1 MSTKVPPRKAQE
13 DDHLSPRQRGAATAD
28 CFSPPRR
35 HDTSSCRKRHPR
47 DDNSST
53 PPTHRDKP
61 SPSHR
66 RNDRQESLSSSTHRS
81 EPAKSERR
89 CLAEHQEKIAE
100 RYAQWGCGLAQV
112 RQSEDVLKDYL
123 EQAEKPLTRYRDD
136 KDLDSMLKQKER
148 QDDPMLKYL
157 SNKTSD
163 VSDRSNIRNN
173 SPVKPRYRGR
183 DPQTN
188 RFHIWPGY
196 RWDGL
201 DRSNGFEKKLFASI
215 ANQYVQAQQQQQ
227 SQSRRPSPPFHLLN
241 HYPFESPSTNTTNL
255 LDYWMILLTD
265 ISLAETALNKV
276 ASFSGDT
283 HGGEILPLTEQQF
296 STFRLDCQPILADI
310 YQIYTSSPK
319 ESHAA
324 ITTETHLPTSITNP
338 LSEPSPQFYFYFNI
352 KKLGSRDKLRK
363 VADDNRESQYD
374 YVFAVSVVTDNH
386 MAGSAI
392 NQFIRVGHQELLD
405 EIIRFEM
412 L

>member
-1 MSTKVPPRKAQE
+1 MSTQVLPRKAQE
-13 DDHLSPRQRGAATAD
+13 DDHLSPRQRKAATAD

-53 PPTHRDKP
+53 PPTHRDKH

-66 RNDRQESLSSSTHRS
+66 RNDRQESLSSSTHRRQPKEKKPSSSSTYRRS
-81 EPAKSERR
+81 ERESSPPPSQPAKSERR

-136 KDLDSMLKQKER
+136 KDLDTMLKQKER

-163 VSDRSNIRNN
+163 VSDRSNTRNN

-215 ANQYVQAQQQQQ
+215 ADQYVQAQQQQQ

-241 HYPFESPSTNTTNL
+241 HYPFEPLSTSSANL
-255 LDYWMILLTD
+255 LDYWVILLTD

-283 HGGEILPLTEQQF
+283 HDGEILPLTEQQF

-338 LSEPSPQFYFYFNI
+338 LSEPSPQ
-352 KKLGSRDKLRK
+352 
-363 VADDNRESQYD
+363 V
-374 YVFAVSVVTDNH
+374 
-386 MAGSAI
+386 
-392 NQFIRVGHQELLD
+392 
-405 EIIRFEM
+405 
-412 L
+412 

>member
-241 HYPFESPSTNTTNL
+241 HYPFEPLSTSSANL
-255 LDYWMILLTD
+255 LDYWVILLTD

-283 HGGEILPLTEQQF
+283 HGGEILPLTEQQL
-296 STFRLDCQPILADI
+296 STFRLDRQPILADI
-310 YQIYTSSPK
+310 YRIYTSSPK

-386 MAGSAI
+386 MARSAI

-412 L
+412 I